1 MRNLHEI
8 VASDLQTEEIKKLN
22 KRCDVIAEA
31 LNEID
36 VHYERENHA
45 IDEVLSEFD
54 NRLTKIEEKLDYI
67 IQGFKIFGK

>member
-8 VASDLQTEEIKKLN
+8 VASDAQTEEIKKLN

-45 IDEVLSEFD
+45 IDEVLSTLSK
-54 NRLTKIEEKLDYI
+54 RLDKLEEKTDRILSKLDD
-67 IQGFKIFGK
+67 